1 MSWAIEMAA
10 GMSYVDTPSQKA
22 GRALI
27 VASGIMLAAAVSQIG
42 QRVGGP
48 AGLGSEEWWKAVLTA
63 IVNPRG
69 AGPIGW
75 ILLALF
81 GLGNALNLWGLW
93 PELRSF
99 RYSIGHLMAAV
110 VLAALACFLLRFWPA
125 AGLVLI
131 LMAALSP
138 AFVVK
143 QMRRRDTFRS

>member
-1 MSWAIEMAA
+1 MSF
-10 GMSYVDTPSQKA
+10 VDTPSQKA

-27 VASGIMLAAAVSQIG
+27 VASDIILAAAVSQIG
-42 QRVGGP
+42 QRVGVPG
-48 AGLGSEEWWKAVLTA
+48 ALGSEDWWKAVLTA
-63 IVNPRG
+63 IFNPRG

-99 RYSIGHLMAAV
+99 RYSIGQLMAAV

-131 LMAALSP
+131 LMTAIAP
-138 AFVVK
+138 AFIVK
-143 QMRRRDTFRS
+143 HMRRREMNREVSR